1 MTMPTP
7 TVTTTRRVT
16 RKTPA
21 TAAPAA
27 AKAKAGNLAKRM
39 AQPAP
44 QPVVDADTRRTMIAE
59 AAYYCAEKRGFV
71 PGGELQDW
79 LEAEAQIQA
88 RLGG

>member
-1 MTMPTP
+1 MPTP

-16 RKTPA
+16 RKPPA
-21 TAAPAA
+21 TAPVA
-27 AKAKAGNLAKRM
+27 AKVKPGRIARRS
-39 AQPAP
+39 AQSA
-44 QPVVDADTRRTMIAE
+44 QQSVVDAETRRTMVAE
-59 AAYYCAEKRGFV
+59 AAYYCAEKRGFA